1 MNTLTNDPKTLVEN
15 SIGFLKRMGMKV
27 LVMAPNHVEV
37 MAPIAG
43 NENHLGTIYAGA
55 LFSIAEVPG
64 GVLFYTTFD
73 ANRFY
78 PIVKDVRIRFL
89 KPVTTDVTVA
99 MSMTPAE
106 ARRITLEAEEKGKA
120 DFQMETEV
128 KNTQGEVVAA
138 TTSLYQIR
146 RINHGKDSDGQ
157 A

>member
-1 MNTLTNDPKTLVEN
+1 MKTLTSDPKNLVEN

-27 LVMAPNHVEV
+27 LVMEPNHVEV

-43 NENHLGTIYAGA
+43 NENHLGTVYAGA

-73 ANRFY
+73 ASRFY

-89 KPVTTDVTVA
+89 KPATTDVTVA
-99 MSMTPAE
+99 MSMLPGE
-106 ARRITLEAEEKGKA
+106 ARRITREAEEKGKA

-128 KNTQGEVVAA
+128 RDTRGEVVAV

-146 RINHGKDSDGQ
+146 RIKH
-157 A
+157 